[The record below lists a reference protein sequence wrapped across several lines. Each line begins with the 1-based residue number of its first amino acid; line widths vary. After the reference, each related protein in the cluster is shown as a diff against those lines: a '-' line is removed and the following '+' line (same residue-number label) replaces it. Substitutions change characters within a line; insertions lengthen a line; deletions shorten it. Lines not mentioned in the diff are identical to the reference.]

1 MDGRASSSGFAVL
14 EMELASN
21 CLLWREEIKDLHEE
35 KRRGGGGSAGTTVGS
50 WRPMGSSLR
59 SEIERQFGDSAFY
72 NGAPPSKPERIA
84 NSNSQ

>member
-35 KRRGGGGSAGTTVGS
+35 KRRGGGGSAGTTVGKLA
-50 WRPMGSSLR
+50 SLGEFL
-59 SEIERQFGDSAFY
+59 EIRDRAAVRG
-72 NGAPPSKPERIA
+72 
-84 NSNSQ
+84 